1 VDDYDH
7 LDDNTVSSKRLRTS
21 FFGRGGG
28 GNMTVPTDRHETYG
42 PSQDY
47 GMSRDQRR
55 AIYSSLTLDSLYSLV
70 LDSQLYSISVSGL

>member
-1 VDDYDH
+1 MTIR
-7 LDDNTVSSKRLRTS
+7 LALNACGQAVSE
-21 FFGRGGG
+21 GGGG
-28 GNMTVPTDRHETYG
+28 GNMTVPTDRHETCG